1 MYEGL
6 AVSYARRL
14 PSVALLRRVKGKT
27 AWVSPQLTAIR
38 RQQLAEDCVNLF
50 YFTILLQNSRKN
62 YTSGRYTKSTKFKGV
77 KKKQ

>member
-14 PSVALLRRVKGKT
+14 PSVALLRRVEGK
-27 AWVSPQLTAIR
+27 AVRVSPQLSTFSFVSSKEKVR
-38 RQQLAEDCVNLF
+38 TL

-62 YTSGRYTKSTKFKGV
+62 YTSGRYTESTKFKGV

>member
-14 PSVALLRRVKGKT
+14 PSVALLRRVEGK
-27 AWVSPQLTAIR
+27 AVRVSPQLS
-38 RQQLAEDCVNLF
+38 
-50 YFTILLQNSRKN
+50 SRKN
-62 YTSGRYTKSTKFKGV
+62 YTSGRYTESTKFKGV